1 MVQYSQLRT
10 ATLRS
15 VFAGAYVVSCCSHCA
30 AVLSCIIS
38 AWRVVGGV
46 RVVVP
51 CGGTES
57 SGTPLDTRFGKFD
70 GQVTTA
76 VTSCVACLPHLSGES
91 EDFWHDNILGAGVI
105 QSKNLTLAFY
115 LFDM

>member
-46 RVVVP
+46 
-51 CGGTES
+51 GS
-57 SGTPLDTRFGKFD
+57 SSRAAGRNFPGLHSILDLGCLT
-70 GQVTTA
+70 
-76 VTSCVACLPHLSGES
+76 VTSCVACLPHLSGEN
-91 EDFWHDNILGAGVI
+91 EDFWNDNILGAGVI
-105 QSKNLTLAFY
+105 
-115 LFDM
+115 